1 MQRSALADELLDQE
15 EPERRQR
22 ASDRVAGRGA
32 SQVFEHDERGDG
44 DAPPFLDPAH
54 RFFAYEVA
62 GPRMPPVA
70 EHGPF
75 LRMSRFFA
83 TLGAARV
90 FGAQLNDAAHTT
102 VFVGMVH
109 AWHVCPDSFDD
120 ATRGAAGHEAHR
132 DRLLAA
138 HEALTRKRS
147 GDTAARV
154 YEYKNLTP
162 HTVEEWGEAAHIEP
176 AIVAKLAPWAD
187 ENGFTVERLGTI
199 EDAEAQQL
207 GVPGPHIR
215 EQHAAWR
222 ERVAAAM
229 AAAVEPAAEEGAAV
243 DPGEPVAE
251 EEAAVDPVAEEEAAV
266 DPGEPA
272 AEEEEASARAGPP
285 VATFAAIPDA
295 MRGRAH
301 RFAVL
306 SIIADDDPR
315 ARHIF
320 RVYGAFAERIDAE
333 VYIRNVA
340 GDVVKDHDMFIVS
353 TCEWLDPTHRTS
365 ISNVTHRDPELDRM
379 MRANRAQ
386 GSRIRRAKATIERP
400 PSPAKATIERPPS
413 PVETVES

>member
-1 MQRSALADELLDQE
+1 
-15 EPERRQR
+15 
-22 ASDRVAGRGA
+22 
-32 SQVFEHDERGDG
+32 
-44 DAPPFLDPAH
+44 
-54 RFFAYEVA
+54 
-62 GPRMPPVA
+62 
-70 EHGPF
+70 
-75 LRMSRFFA
+75 MSRFFA
-83 TLGAARV
+83 TLDAARV

-132 DRLLAA
+132 DKLLAA
-138 HEALTRKRS
+138 HEALARKRS

-176 AIVAKLAPWAD
+176 AIVAKLAPWAG
-187 ENGFTVERLGTI
+187 ENGFTVERLGAI

-229 AAAVEPAAEEGAAV
+229 AAAVGPAAEEEAAAV

-251 EEAAVDPVAEEEAAV
+251 EEAVV

-272 AEEEEASARAGPP
+272 AEEEAAGARAGPP
-285 VATFAAIPDA
+285 TATFAAIPDA
-295 MRGRAH
+295 IRGRAH

-306 SIIADDDPR
+306 SIIADDGPR

-379 MRANRAQ
+379 MRASRAQ

-400 PSPAKATIERPPS
+400 PSPVKATTERPPSPAEATAERPPSAAEATVERPPS